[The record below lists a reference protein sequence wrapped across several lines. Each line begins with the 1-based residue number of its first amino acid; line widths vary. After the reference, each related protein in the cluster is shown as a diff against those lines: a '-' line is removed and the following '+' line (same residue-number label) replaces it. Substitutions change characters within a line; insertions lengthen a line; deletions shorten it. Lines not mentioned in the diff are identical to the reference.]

1 MCEQDYEN
9 KKLVITKFS
18 VFLLNSNFRLS
29 ANRALLFSY
38 LTITDVTSYVH
49 HKLPVSFLLCIATK
63 KTCQINQISTE
74 NSSMNAPISETYS
87 SQKNNSCTPCVP
99 YVYFLQDRANFWQ
112 TELF

>member
-18 VFLLNSNFRLS
+18 VFLQTLNSNFRLS

-49 HKLPVSFLLCIATK
+49 HKLPVSFLHR
-63 KTCQINQISTE
+63 NQKHLSNQPNQYCKQFHE
-74 NSSMNAPISETYS
+74 CSY
-87 SQKNNSCTPCVP
+87 
-99 YVYFLQDRANFWQ
+99 LRD
-112 TELF
+112 L